1 MMSIPRR
8 RKRSRKMRG
17 SRFHGYGLQR
27 QHRRSGRIG
36 GFGMSGTKKHLWTWV
51 TAYEPDYFGRGR
63 RGFKRP
69 RAVRRVIRSINL
81 ADLDKMIP
89 ELLRSGVAEERED
102 GRIELDLG
110 KIGYNKLL
118 GRGEVSKPLLI
129 KVESASRNA
138 VSKLESI
145 GGSVILVEEDSDE
158 PG

>member
-17 SRFHGYGLQR
+17 SRLHGYGLQR
-27 QHRRSGRIG
+27 QHRRSGRRG
-36 GFGMSGTKKHLWTWV
+36 GFGMAGTKKHLWTWV

-69 RAVRRVIRSINL
+69 RAVRREIRSINL
-81 ADLDKMIP
+81 ADLDKMLP
-89 ELLRSGVAEERED
+89 DLLSSGLARELED

-110 KIGYNKLL
+110 EIGYNKLL
-118 GRGEVSKPLLI
+118 GRGEVSKPLLV
-129 KVESASRNA
+129 KVEKASKNA

-145 GGSVILVEEDSDE
+145 GGGVILVEGGSDE
-158 PG
+158 LS